1 MGLLM
6 KNLGALLAISSS
18 INSIVPIAAQGL
30 DYPTTNTGPSDA
42 TVDKAWNGYYPP
54 YEGFTVTPQHQEIY
68 DNVTDPAP
76 DLRRREAKDFYLRVM
91 PLGASIVEGI
101 ASSDSN
107 GFRKHLRQQL
117 RWKGWK
123 VNMVGS
129 KQNGNMADRD
139 NEGHPGWVTSEIHG
153 AWTAN
158 KEMKPNV
165 VLLNAGTNDCMQNL
179 DTNNVGTRV
188 KAIVNDIFNSIDDV
202 TVIVST
208 LVQSRNQQ
216 ECAEKVSKQ
225 IREFVKSSEFS
236 GKKIALADMFQAMNR
251 EAHLSG
257 DGIHPNDAGYKLFAA
272 VWWDAFQRVE
282 SRVSP
287 PKYVA
292 SIDDSKTGS
301 ARSCTKVPGNAR
313 GPILTQ
319 SGSGHDDGAY
329 VHQRKEWAADI
340 SARIEKKDDI
350 AVIVNG
356 IPDRMFF
363 ANLVVAD
370 PNADRAKTL
379 DDWIRIYHDRDD
391 KNTYYYRQN
400 LGGGKFGA
408 STTFNVD
415 MDCNL
420 GPKYAFADFNNDG
433 YDDFFCLKSGSAVHV
448 SINQKTNP
456 PTFKYLGQVVPTHAG
471 YTDLDVRIA
480 DIDGD
485 GRADYCLVENGNVAG
500 DGNGFIKCSR
510 NAGQGIDYSWQGFK
524 TAGGIGERVFDKVA
538 TADRSGVILGDLNGD
553 NRADYMFIGNNGNVN
568 TWTNMRGWG
577 PGIVPEWN
585 DAGITHQGQGDQN
598 IRRNIKF
605 GRIFGSGKLDYIYI
619 KEEKEWYDVHV
630 WENLGAGA
638 TRRKADGNYYCDM
651 RGTGRDDYVW
661 IYSHGGS
668 AEIFANI
675 QSPPEWGHDVTIK
688 LSVPGPRNG
697 IHLAD
702 WDGDGRCDVLVQNK
716 ATGAITPYIN
726 KWDAN
731 SKTITFVASAPTR
744 ATCNT
749 GWGVN
754 IFDKGMALADIDG
767 DKRADIL
774 CLETSGRI
782 TGFLNKAGKLEDVG
796 QIKKSEGWDRANL
809 RFADVESKGKTD
821 IIWLDKYTG
830 AGSVWTN
837 GGRTGN
843 PAGNLGS
850 SWLWT
855 SRGKL
860 YSPINRG
867 ECMMFSNQGGL
878 GRADL
883 LEVLPLSNRAWTY
896 FNECGGG
903 SGGDDGGS
911 IADPN
916 LPPYNSPEEAKP
928 PTDYGDINKCTGTYY
943 HLSDIPRND
952 LMICKLYY
960 ILAIWERVLSEKTT
974 QFNNLIRD
982 DYDRKFGIYANY
994 IVDYL
999 ADNIKERLA
1008 EHGADYFECD
1018 VFEQIVCCRNC
1029 EAIYPGQCRH
1039 CAVLTTNEDLCKYE
1053 GTQPPTTPKYRYEP
1067 KKEDC
1072 PPIYNLRGIGGND
1085 KQSVTWYL
1093 RSGDAERF
1101 YADIGVESKYIK
1113 FDDYKFADGSIS
1125 DQYNCAQSPDSVHCK
1140 NRFMYYQY
1148 PGRTS
1153 DYTADLIKKDQ
1164 NPKTFLSDSMKGIE
1178 GTLTELREIIK
1189 AVKEKRTIGS
1199 EEEPLDIRHLAWAL
1213 YPSVTMVDE
1222 SVNQMQKVLE
1232 TAEKVEAEERKKVAL
1247 AFLDTIFL
1255 VMPLVSA
1262 PLKATSSALVRSLGR
1277 TIGGFT
1283 DAYAVGRGLYDA
1295 ATTSVPSGLLA
1306 IAGFAI
1312 GKAIARAP
1320 EAATISKAA
1329 FALDGAGLGPLG
1341 TPILVTRKAL
1351 EELAPLPQDEIDP

>member
-272 VWWDAFQRVE
+272 VVPVF
-282 SRVSP
+282 P
-287 PKYVA
+287 LF
-292 SIDDSKTGS
+292 SKF
-301 ARSCTKVPGNAR
+301 R
-313 GPILTQ
+313 
-319 SGSGHDDGAY
+319 AY

-363 ANLVVAD
+363 ANLV
-370 PNADRAKTL
+370 T
-379 DDWIRIYHDRDD
+379 WIVIWV
-391 KNTYYYRQN
+391 Q
-400 LGGGKFGA
+400 
-408 STTFNVD
+408 S
-415 MDCNL
+415 
-420 GPKYAFADFNNDG
+420 
-433 YDDFFCLKSGSAVHV
+433 SGSAVHV

-928 PTDYGDINKCTGTYY
+928 PTDYGDINKCTG
-943 HLSDIPRND
+943 
-952 LMICKLYY
+952 
-960 ILAIWERVLSEKTT
+960 
-974 QFNNLIRD
+974 
-982 DYDRKFGIYANY
+982 
-994 IVDYL
+994 
-999 ADNIKERLA
+999 
-1008 EHGADYFECD
+1008 
-1018 VFEQIVCCRNC
+1018 
-1029 EAIYPGQCRH
+1029 
-1039 CAVLTTNEDLCKYE
+1039 
-1053 GTQPPTTPKYRYEP
+1053 
-1067 KKEDC
+1067 
-1072 PPIYNLRGIGGND
+1072 
-1085 KQSVTWYL
+1085 
-1093 RSGDAERF
+1093 
-1101 YADIGVESKYIK
+1101 
-1113 FDDYKFADGSIS
+1113 
-1125 DQYNCAQSPDSVHCK
+1125 
-1140 NRFMYYQY
+1140 
-1148 PGRTS
+1148 RTS

-1283 DAYAVGRGLYDA
+1283 DAYAVGRG
-1295 ATTSVPSGLLA
+1295 
-1306 IAGFAI
+1306 FAI